1 MTENTEFTTTEMV
14 KTEAQVAQVEDTVP
28 SELGNPE
35 YVDDYQDQESDNSG
49 LMVLVVKA
57 LAGAAALG
65 AAYWAGTKHKAK
77 EPVEKK
83 KPGLIA
89 RIVGRLQKKE
99 EPVAEPAAS
108 AEAEA
113 TAVDTEKSN

>member
-1 MTENTEFTTTEMV
+1 MTKDTEFTTTEMV
-14 KTEAQVAQVEDTVP
+14 NTEAQVAQVEDTVP

-35 YVDDYQDQESDNSG
+35 YVDENQDQESDNSG

-77 EPVEKK
+77 EPKEK

-89 RIVGRLQKKE
+89 RIAGRLQKKE
-99 EPVAEPAAS
+99 EPEAS
-108 AEAEA
+108 AEAE
-113 TAVDTEKSN
+113 TTVVDTEKSN

>member
-1 MTENTEFTTTEMV
+1 MTKDTEFTTSEMV
-14 KTEAQVAQVEDTVP
+14 NTEAQVAQVEDTDP
-28 SELGNPE
+28 SELENPE

-49 LMVLVVKA
+49 LMVLVIKA

-77 EPVEKK
+77 EPKEK

-108 AEAEA
+108 AEAE
-113 TAVDTEKSN
+113 TTVVDTEKSN